1 MARGKRKCIKNI
13 INYYIHV
20 EIWLVF
26 FVVERTLI
34 WSKSNLIDEIRL

>member
-26 FVVERTLI
+26 FVVERTTMLRRGHKYGQSPI
-34 WSKSNLIDEIRL
+34 